1 MILRGPFTCLITL
14 LSSSLRG
21 CSAEDSIFLVGP
33 TDYERAHTGNRHLFE
48 FDNPSCGDAEYAAQ
62 PFFISPSNG
71 NDWSMENGWGLSTDK
86 PFKTIQH
93 AVDRRGACQTIYVM
107 EGVYRNNYY
116 GQSYNHNNKV
126 VDIRGVSDLKILAHP
141 NVTSR
146 PILEFDGPGGIFGG
160 SVSNPISNIEIA
172 GLEIRGPN
180 EAISYEEAM
189 ANRLIKRTYYT
200 GRGIAIWAGH
210 HIYIHDMKVHHCP
223 ASGIRV
229 NKGDYVT
236 IADSE
241 VYSNTWWSRSAESA
255 IVLAESINIDD
266 NEWVKMRLT
275 NNIVYDNIN
284 KIPYYN
290 PSYAW
295 DYTPI
300 GGEDCSSYSACFQE
314 LTEGCPWECR
324 YGKKT
329 QDYIIDGMGVYVTR
343 NSDTYLHGQ
352 MELSDNIAYGNGI
365 NGVVFHRTDRGVVK
379 RNTVYGNGVV
389 PHMDYDEP
397 VVEDWH
403 VNLSK
408 SRQAYSGIVLNSAEG
423 VKLWSNNVA
432 ARYDKDYAF
441 NTVEDGGATP
451 PPLAAGG
458 NNKVCKGLV
467 SPELE
472 SVVNEETDP
481 SVCGI
486 LVSASPTPN
495 SISQPTKQPV
505 TSAPTP
511 SPSKFLVTSEPTTS
525 GPSILTNVPTV
536 VPAKYIEISCGD
548 RCHLIQWPYIMGS
561 SYNSSVAYQECENDC
576 DNTDC
581 KAFSLQFDYR
591 TDFTGNKHCFLYK
604 ASKEPSPETCA
615 NDPFNQLLCTYPT
628 GGGQFYITPAAMVK
642 YNVLH
647 LGQHF

>member
-1 MILRGPFTCLITL
+1 M
-14 LSSSLRG
+14 SSSLRG
-21 CSAEDSIFLVGP
+21 ISAEDGIFLVEP
-33 TDYERAHTGNRHLFE
+33 QTSYDERAAAHSGNRHLFE
-48 FDNPSCGDAEYAAQ
+48 FDNPSCDDAAYAAQ
-62 PFFISPSNG
+62 PFFVSSSNG

-93 AVDRRGACQTIYVM
+93 AVDNRGACQTIYVM

-126 VDIRGVSDLKILAHP
+126 VDINGVSDLKILAHFDA
-141 NVTSR
+141 TSR

-160 SVSNPISNIEIA
+160 SASNPISNIEIA

-180 EAISYEEAM
+180 EAISYAEAM
-189 ANRLIKRTYYT
+189 ANRLIKRSYYT

-255 IVLAESINIDD
+255 IVLAESRNIDD
-266 NEWVKMRLT
+266 NDWIKMRLT
-275 NNIVYDNIN
+275 NNTVYDNMN

-300 GGEDCSSYSACFQE
+300 GNEDCSSYSACFQE
-314 LTEGCPWECR
+314 LIEGCPWECR

-352 MELSDNIAYGNGI
+352 MELSDNTAYGNGI

-379 RNTVYGNGVV
+379 RNTVYGNGLV
-389 PHMDYDEP
+389 PHMDYEEP
-397 VVEDWH
+397 IVQDWH
-403 VNLSK
+403 VNLRK

-441 NTVEDGGATP
+441 NTVEDGGAAP

-472 SVVNEETDP
+472 SVVSEAADP

-486 LVSASPTPN
+486 VVSTSPSLSPM
-495 SISQPTKQPV
+495 SQPTKQPV
-505 TSAPTP
+505 TLGPTS
-511 SPSKFLVTSEPTTS
+511 SPSKSLLTLEPTTK
-525 GPSILTNVPTV
+525 PSKLLTNIPTV
-536 VPAKYIEISCGD
+536 AVAGTYVEISCGD
-548 RCHLIQWPYIMGS
+548 KCHLIQWPYIMGR
-561 SYNSSVAYQECENDC
+561 SYNPNKAYQECKHVC

-581 KAFSLQFDYR
+581 KAFSLQDDTR
-591 TDFTGNKHCFLYK
+591 IDFIGNKRCFLYK
-604 ASKEPSPETCA
+604 NSKEPSPETCA
-615 NDPFNQLLCTYPT
+615 NDPFNQPLCTYFT
-628 GGGQFYITPAAMVK
+628 LGGQFFITLAGKVK